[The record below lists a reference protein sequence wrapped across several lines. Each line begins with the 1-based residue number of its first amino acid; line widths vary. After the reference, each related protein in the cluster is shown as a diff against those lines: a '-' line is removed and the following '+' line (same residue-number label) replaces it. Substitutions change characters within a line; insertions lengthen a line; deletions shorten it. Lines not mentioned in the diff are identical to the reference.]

1 MQKLFLVLAFSVL
14 LLSGTGLQLAS
25 GHGLVDQSTTGPGT
39 GSLGLA
45 DTENYGQEFI
55 PTVDNLVAVEI
66 ELIHRATTIAEP
78 VTVRIRDGQGLS
90 GTLLGTTQT
99 HLGLPGVGNSAIVH
113 FDFPAPVPLTP
124 GNSFTFTLDLN
135 FPRTVSI
142 ISIPHDGSTNS
153 YPAGITITNFG
164 LNPNLDFIFAT
175 LFEQQTQP
183 VGGEIIPIETTSL
196 ILAGAQSF
204 SWMIPVILSGIG
216 IGLFV
221 VSRKSE

>member
-1 MQKLFLVLAFSVL
+1 MQKLFPVLAFSVL

-39 GSLGLA
+39 GNLGLA

-66 ELIHRATTIAEP
+66 ELRQVGLISAEP
-78 VTVRIRDGQGLS
+78 ITVRIRDGQGLF
-90 GTLLGTTQT
+90 GTILGTTQT
-99 HLGLPGVGNSAIVH
+99 HLGLPGVGNNVLVH

-124 GNSFTFTLDLN
+124 GNSHTFTLDLN
-135 FPRTVSI
+135 NAADFSSI
-142 ISIPHDGSTNS
+142 RITHDGSTNS

-183 VGGEIIPIETTSL
+183 VGGELIPIETTSL
-196 ILAGAQSF
+196 LLAGAQSF
-204 SWMIPVILSGIG
+204 SWMIPVVLSVLG

-221 VSRKSE
+221 VSRKSK